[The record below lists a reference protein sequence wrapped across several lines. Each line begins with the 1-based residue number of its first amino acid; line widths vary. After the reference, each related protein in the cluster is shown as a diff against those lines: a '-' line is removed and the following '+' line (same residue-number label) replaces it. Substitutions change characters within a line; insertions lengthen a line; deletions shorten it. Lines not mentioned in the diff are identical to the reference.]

1 MAAYTKNVGNIIM
14 SITYRASFFASAIAL
29 LSLSSSCSPLRSQ
42 SITAQNGDLWSSVQK
57 GTGYVILLRHAQT
70 VPGTGDPPGFK
81 LNDCSTQRNLSKEG
95 KAQAVRIGDRFRQRQ
110 IPISR
115 VLSSQWCRCLDT
127 AKLMNIGNVELF
139 PALNFFFDERST
151 EAQPTQKVRQFIL
164 QNQKANGAILMVTH
178 QVNITALSGVVPQQ
192 GEAVVMQVRDGDR
205 LEMLSQLD
213 PLE

>member
-1 MAAYTKNVGNIIM
+1 MDLRSVNYSTR
-14 SITYRASFFASAIAL
+14 RASYFACAIAL
-29 LSLSSSCSPLRSQ
+29 LSLSSSCSPPSSQ
-42 SITAQNGDLWSSVQK
+42 SISAQNSDLWSLMGE

-81 LNDCSTQRNLSKEG
+81 LDDCSTQRNLSEAG
-95 KAQAVRIGDRFRQRQ
+95 KAQAVKIGEQFRQRQ
-110 IPISR
+110 IPIDR

-127 AKLMNIGNVELF
+127 AELMNLGKVEPF
-139 PALNFFFDERST
+139 PALNSFFGDRST
-151 EAQPTQKVRQFIL
+151 QARQSDRVRQFIL
-164 QNQKANGAILMVTH
+164 QNQDGSGATVMVTH

-205 LEMLSQLD
+205 LEKIGQFD